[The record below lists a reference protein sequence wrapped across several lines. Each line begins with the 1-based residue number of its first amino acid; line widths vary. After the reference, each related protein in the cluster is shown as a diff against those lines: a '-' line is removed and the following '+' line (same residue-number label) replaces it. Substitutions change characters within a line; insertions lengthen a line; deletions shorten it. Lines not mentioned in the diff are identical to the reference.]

1 MTDLRD
7 YQAKAVEEI
16 EQATGPHVLF
26 TLPTGGGKTV
36 IADKIAENAVARGER
51 VLILTHPPRD
61 PESNLTQPVTQQ
73 AGSRSYPG
81 GTKRRPR
88 PADPDR
94 EHSNILGA
102 LHAHR

>member
-51 VLILTHPPRD
+51 VLILTHRR
-61 PESNLTQPVTQQ
+61 EILNQTSHSL
-73 AGSRSYPG
+73 SRS
-81 GTKRRPR
+81 KLVLSRR
-88 PADPDR
+88 D
-94 EHSNILGA
+94 
-102 LHAHR
+102 